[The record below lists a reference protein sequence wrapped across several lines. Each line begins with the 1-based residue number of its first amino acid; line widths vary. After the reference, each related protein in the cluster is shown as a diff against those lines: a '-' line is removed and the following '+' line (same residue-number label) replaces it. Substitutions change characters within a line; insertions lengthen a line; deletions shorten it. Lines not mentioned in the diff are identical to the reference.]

1 MTGEAAGKAGRDDS
15 KLRSGLTR
23 FEAVAPEPDPEPG
36 PEPGPEHDS
45 VLAFAAALAGLFT
58 GAREPAT
65 PRTTTL
71 HRRAG

>member
-36 PEPGPEHDS
+36 PEHDS

-65 PRTTTL
+65 PRTTTI

>member
-36 PEPGPEHDS
+36 PEQDS

-65 PRTTTL
+65 PRTTTI